1 MFVVIEVVVEM
12 SFCRELHRECE
23 QWSLVKTS
31 VFFVILLLQ
40 NGYCNKDEYQVCK
53 FEVSNVGTT
62 SQKAFWNSS
71 GIQNE
76 IVISRPA
83 CIQQNGT
90 LITRIC
96 KNGKWIPDIAK
107 TVCPQVTGMRRTCPP
122 KFQETPTSC
131 LFIAPAQT
139 WGHICNS
146 KTLDT
151 EPNQT
156 SIKDDLVWIP
166 YKRLRPY
173 GPFESVAFGDKYGTP
188 FDKHISATLS
198 HPNFFD
204 KNCLVA
210 NSVSKEYYP
219 EFCNNTH
226 GYVCDFSK
234 ELTNSKCPKNCIS
247 ADYISGSCYCKFE
260 HDCPNLAR
268 VDNIYD
274 LTVLQD
280 IIRHDD
286 DDDVC
291 YVGKGSDPDKSFAGL
306 MQSISKNSWSYTD
319 ENLTCNMCLTTRYK
333 SPTRHESQ
341 MVLAFDEATSGL
353 CLTVYHPESLFNK
366 GLDQTI
372 YCFTDADAYELKK
385 RKKVSFLFANRDTT
399 EPYNVYEVD
408 LEEYIGFYWCEGF
421 TDMDDNDENK
431 VNSNRVL
438 AYKTKTGSE
447 FAARLVIKSICIL
460 FPCDIAY
467 EIDFRAILRKSVG
480 DFRQEVR
487 VMEIYS
493 FNFETIDIL
502 LHVTTK
508 DTNNVMENYKYVCD
522 QIKQKEEKNEL
533 TINYIRSSEYCLPEK
548 SAGLDWPLTPMGQG
562 AVPEQLCLQHNS
574 LPVVRYCRGNFLTG
588 ATWQDVIGSCAS
600 NAAIPESTKYFY
612 GALNK
617 SVSDETITNI
627 TNIIRNNHDLPV
639 ISIYYA
645 AKFLDKIYSQTN
657 TTIRNSIN
665 STIDLTDSILD
676 VQKEKLV
683 SSQELLNVTD
693 DLIDLVENIL
703 TSTTIEDDHLI
714 LQRNNVIIHVTNPV
728 LSGVGGVVVY
738 QPSGEAPYVEDL
750 PRNSTFLDVK
760 PNALI
765 ALLIPEEII
774 HYRNGSNITLLVT
787 VYFKDAFFESSYTK
801 KPSGPVISVTIP
813 EFGGYLPA
821 PIPILFDVTNFTDTP
836 ECVFWDYGKKTV
848 RKKGHWSRLGG
859 TYVGQLSNIST
870 YHICMYSHLTHFSL
884 LRESLGADITETNY
898 IILDTITI
906 IGDVM
911 SALGV
916 SGIFVTAMM
925 FKKWRK
931 KPGTTILLHLSVSI
945 FLETILMQLTD
956 LNMFSLPDA
965 CSVFGIFI
973 HYMVISK
980 FCWMLVYSF
989 LQYMRFVKV
998 LSILPDNIVLK
1009 STIFGWGFA
1018 IIPVSIT
1025 NICSATYTMR
1035 KHNYCYPE
1043 GIYLYL
1049 GIGLPV
1055 ILIISINTF
1064 VFFTVMRE
1072 VTSNSVESHG
1082 SKENVQKLQIQ
1093 LGFLLF
1099 FVLGIPWIFWVF
1111 ANLIYI
1117 QWLKVILIYIFSIT
1131 SNIQG
1136 FILFLFYV
1144 VFNSETRL
1152 AWQKYFIHTRPKSFS
1167 ISTKTSSRS

>member
-1 MFVVIEVVVEM
+1 MKQM
-12 SFCRELHRECE
+12 SITQACRYEE
-23 QWSLVKTS
+23 ST
-31 VFFVILLLQ
+31 
-40 NGYCNKDEYQVCK
+40 
-53 FEVSNVGTT
+53 VGNT
-62 SQKAFWNSS
+62 SQKAFWYSS

-76 IVISRPA
+76 IILSTPP
-83 CIQQNGT
+83 CIHQNGT
-90 LITRIC
+90 LITRVC
-96 KNGKWIPDIAK
+96 KNGKWIPDLAK
-107 TVCPQVTGMRRTCPP
+107 TVCPKATGKKRTCPP
-122 KFQETPTSC
+122 KFEETPTSC
-131 LFIAPAQT
+131 LFIAPAQP
-139 WGHICNS
+139 WAHICNS
-146 KTLDT
+146 QTLNM
-151 EPNQT
+151 EPDNT
-156 SIKDDLVWIP
+156 SLKNELIWLP
-166 YKRLRPY
+166 YKRLTEY
-173 GPFESVAFGDKYGTP
+173 GRFESVAFGDKFGTP
-188 FDKHISATLS
+188 FDNPISASLTD
-198 HPNFFD
+198 PNFFD

-210 NSVSKEYYP
+210 DSTSKKYYP

-226 GYVCDFSK
+226 RYICEFSK

-247 ADYISGSCYCKFE
+247 ADYISGSCYCKYE
-260 HDCPNLAR
+260 RDCPDLAR

-280 IIRHDD
+280 IIRDD
-286 DDDVC
+286 NRDDVC
-291 YVGKGSDPDKSFAGL
+291 YVGKNNDPDESFVGL
-306 MQSISKNSWSYTD
+306 MQSISVHRWSYTN
-319 ENLTCNMCLTTRYK
+319 ERLNCRMCLTTRYK
-333 SPTRHESQ
+333 SSTKYDAE
-341 MVLAFDEATSGL
+341 MALAFDENSSSL
-353 CLTVYHPESLFNK
+353 CLTIYHPESLFNE

-372 YCFTDADAYELKK
+372 YCYTDADAYELKK
-385 RKKVSFLFANRDTT
+385 RKKVSFLFSNKDTA
-399 EPYNVYEVD
+399 EPYNIYEVE
-408 LEEYIGFYWCEGF
+408 LEEYIGVYWCEGY

-431 VNSNRVL
+431 VNSNHVL

-447 FAARLVIKSICIL
+447 FAARLVIRSICIL
-460 FPCDIAY
+460 FPCDISY
-467 EIDFRAILRKSVG
+467 NIDFETIIKKTLT

-493 FNFETIDIL
+493 FDFETIDIL

-508 DTNNVMENYKYVCD
+508 GTDNVMENYKYVCD

-548 SAGLDWPLTPMGQG
+548 SVGLDWPLTPMGQG
-562 AVPEQLCLQHNS
+562 AVPDQLCLQYNS
-574 LPVVRYCRGNFLTG
+574 LPVVRYCGGTFSTG
-588 ATWQDVIGSCAS
+588 AIWKDVVGSCAS
-600 NAAIPESTKYFY
+600 NTAIPDSTKYLY

-627 TNIIRNNHDLPV
+627 TNLIRNDPHLPV

-645 AKFLDKIYSQTN
+645 AKFLNKIYSQTN
-657 TTIRNSIN
+657 TTISNSIN
-665 STIDLTDSILD
+665 STIDLTDSILE
-676 VQKEKLV
+676 VQKETLV
-683 SSQELLNVTD
+683 YSQELLNVTD

-703 TSTTIEDDHLI
+703 ASTTIEDDHLC

-738 QPSGEAPYVEDL
+738 QQSGEAPYVEDL
-750 PRNSTFLDVK
+750 PRNSTFREVR

-774 HYRNGSNITLLVT
+774 HYKNGSNLTVITT
-787 VYFKDAFFESSYTK
+787 VYFKDAFFESNYTK

-813 EFGGYLPA
+813 EFGGYLPT

-836 ECVFWDYGKKTV
+836 ECVFWDYGKKTL
-848 RKKGHWSRLGG
+848 RKKGHWSKVGG

-884 LRESLGADITETNY
+884 LRESLGADITETDY
-898 IILDTITI
+898 IILDIITI
-906 IGDVM
+906 IGDIM

-998 LSILPDNIVLK
+998 LSILPENIVLK

-1018 IIPVSIT
+1018 ILPVSIT
-1025 NICSATYTMR
+1025 NIYSATYKMR

-1055 ILIISINTF
+1055 LLIISINTF

-1072 VTSNSVESHG
+1072 VTSNTVESHG

-1111 ANLIYI
+1111 ASLIYI
-1117 QWLKVILIYIFSIT
+1117 QWIKITLIYIFSIT
-1131 SNIQG
+1131 SNVQG